1 MVNTKLGE
9 IGVKHIKYCYI
20 CKQTKST
27 EDYYK
32 NKGATDGL
40 DSGCKDCQKER
51 NVFLNAKSNPKS
63 NPARMYVNGKYVPK
77 SHPLHKAGR
86 FKTFEGAAF
95 ASLKGYETTE
105 EGYVYVISNP
115 CWSNWVK
122 VGMAIDA
129 KDRCK
134 QYQTSSPFRD
144 YKLCYSKF
152 FDDRKEAEA
161 KAHSLLKE
169 SAEERK
175 GEWFKITQDKA
186 KEIIETL

>member
-1 MVNTKLGE
+1 M
-9 IGVKHIKYCYI
+9 KHIKQNCNTCGVELTDTNWSLSWRSVNRTQCI
-20 CKQTKST
+20 KCS
-27 EDYYK
+27 K
-32 NKGATDGL
+32 NNNT
-40 DSGCKDCQKER
+40 
-51 NVFLNAKSNPKS
+51 KSNP
-63 NPARMYVNGKYVPK
+63 NRMYVNGKHVPK
-77 SHPLHKAGR
+77 KHPLYKAGR

-95 ASLKGYETTE
+95 ASLKGYETTS
-105 EGYVYVISNP
+105 EGYVYIITNP

-129 KDRCK
+129 EDRCK

-161 KAHSLLKE
+161 KAHSLLKK
-169 SAEERK
+169 SSEERK

-186 KEIIETL
+186 QQIIETL

>member
-1 MVNTKLGE
+1 M
-9 IGVKHIKYCYI
+9 KHINKFCTS
-20 CKQTKST
+20 CKTNKPV
-27 EDYYK
+27 EDWYK
-32 NKGATDGL
+32 NKSQTDGL
-40 DSGCKDCQKER
+40 DVICKVCRKDTNQT
-51 NVFLNAKSNPKS
+51 NNNPK
-63 NPARMYVNGKYVPK
+63 RMYVNGKYVSK
-77 SHPLHKAGR
+77 SHPLFKAGR

-95 ASLKGYETTE
+95 ASLKGYEKTD
-105 EGYVYVISNP
+105 EGYVYIITNP

-129 KDRCK
+129 EDRCK

-161 KAHSLLKE
+161 KAHSLLKK
-169 SAEERK
+169 SAEESK

-186 KEIIETL
+186 QQIIETL

>member
-1 MVNTKLGE
+1 MVNIKLGG
-9 IGVKHIKYCYI
+9 IGVKHISKFCTL
-20 CKQTKST
+20 CNTNKSV
-27 EDYYK
+27 EDWYNDK
-32 NKGATDGL
+32 SKIDGL
-40 DSGCKDCQKER
+40 DVVCKVCRTQQNK
-51 NVFLNAKSNPKS
+51 KTNPKH
-63 NPARMYVNGKYVPK
+63 NPQRMYVNGRYVPK
-77 SHPLHKAGR
+77 SHPLYKAGR

-95 ASLKGYETTE
+95 ASLKGYEKTD
-105 EGYVYVISNP
+105 EGYVYIITNP

-129 KDRCK
+129 EDRCK

-186 KEIIETL
+186 QQIIETL